1 MSRRKLHKSRDE
13 KMIFGVCGGL
23 SESLRMDPSLVRLLW
38 IIFGCI
44 FGSGVVTYII
54 VAMILPYDNKVKNN
68 ISI

>member
-44 FGSGVVTYII
+44 FGSGVVAYII
-54 VAMILPYDNKVKNN
+54 VAIILPYESR
-68 ISI
+68 IT